1 MKGLV
6 AVVAVALA
14 ASGAAFADKAP
25 TPKQFGIAMQA
36 AGQCKG
42 LQMRIDTER
51 KVNSSRSIPIRDA
64 DGYMDG
70 LYYAMD
76 NPDTICNQAWVEFGC
91 GGSKVDALLQN
102 SAQTGA
108 SRKTCEY

>member
-1 MKGLV
+1 MKRLV
-6 AVVAVALA
+6 VVALA
-14 ASGAAFADKAP
+14 LVASSTALADKAL

-36 AGQCKG
+36 AGQCKE

-51 KVNSSRSIPIRDA
+51 KINASRSIPIRDA

-76 NPDTICNQAWVEFGC
+76 NPDTICDKAWVEFGC
-91 GGSKVDALLQN
+91 GGSKVKALLQN